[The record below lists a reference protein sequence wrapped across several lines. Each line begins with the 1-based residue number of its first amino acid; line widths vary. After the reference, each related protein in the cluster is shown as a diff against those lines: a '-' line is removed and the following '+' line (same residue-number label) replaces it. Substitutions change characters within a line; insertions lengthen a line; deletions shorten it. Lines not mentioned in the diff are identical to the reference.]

1 MGFKTRFRNTREQW
15 MSTFGFRDGKPETW
29 ACGTGI
35 KSLDLVYETDP
46 MVLKDITPPPIKFIG
61 GDTGLAIISFSHD
74 PGGEFLEAPPARQFR
89 PEFETILLV
98 GPCECKGVT
107 GFYSPAMWAQYD
119 DQLIAG
125 REFHG
130 CPKKIAQF
138 RFERWKD
145 RVYASATR
153 LDIKFCEIRCKVIGK
168 KGVSPVN
175 DSGKTAKED
184 GYTFLLKLMP
194 STRDGGLDVC
204 KVLKMESK
212 SNSVETYEIDLG
224 SVEVTFQDSAYDPL
238 IDIPV
243 RKIISCEYSENNDV
257 AFHAHDL
264 AECDPE
270 VAKEY
275 ILYRYK

>member
-1 MGFKTRFRNTREQW
+1 MVFKTRFRNTKDEW
-15 MSTFGFRDGKPETW
+15 VNAFGFMDGKPESW
-29 ACGTGI
+29 ARGAGV
-35 KSLDLVYETDP
+35 KSLDLVYETDS
-46 MVLKDITPPPIKFIG
+46 MAIKEIVPPPIKFVG
-61 GDTGLAIISFSHD
+61 GDIGLAVISFSHD
-74 PGGEFLEAPPARQFR
+74 PGGEFLEAPLARNLR
-89 PEFETILLV
+89 PEFEVVLLV
-98 GPCECKGVT
+98 GPCECKGAT

-138 RFERWKD
+138 RLERWKD

-153 LDIKFCEIRCKVIGK
+153 LDIKFCDIRCKLTGK
-168 KGVSPVN
+168 KEVSPA
-175 DSGKTAKED
+175 DDFGRAEKKD
-184 GYTFLLKLMP
+184 GYTFLLKVMP
-194 STRDGGLDVC
+194 STRNGDLDLC
-204 KVLKMESK
+204 KILKMESVSK
-212 SNSVETYEIDLG
+212 PGETYEVDLR
-224 SVEVTFQDSAYDPL
+224 SVELTFQNSAYDPL

-243 RKIISCEYSENNDV
+243 EKIISCEYSENNDV

-270 VAKEY
+270 IVKEY